1 LDDIDSEARQLR
13 MVQTQPVPFP
23 PEPFR
28 SIAIALTRWS
38 LDQEDRN
45 NGRRNLWLRLL
56 DALKL
61 GFDS

>member
-1 LDDIDSEARQLR
+1 DDIDSEARSLR

-28 SIAIALTRWS
+28 SAAIGLTRWS
-38 LDQEDRN
+38 LQRADANE
-45 NGRRNLWLRLL
+45 GRRNLWLRLL
-56 DALKL
+56 DWLKL